1 MHQLASSL
9 FSIIL
14 SPLNWIIILLIA
26 AVAIRKRSVKKIC
39 WIGSLIIFLLFG
51 NEWLFNLYAK
61 AWQPKP
67 VAIDTANQYSC
78 GIVAGGFASPDE
90 KDNGYFNS
98 AADRFIQVVKLYRL
112 GIIKHILVSGGN
124 GKTDDNH
131 FREGAWVKG
140 ELKTFGIPDSLIFVE
155 DKSNNT
161 QENALYSKQ
170 ILDSQNL
177 KPPYLLITSA
187 YHMPR
192 AALMFQKAGVSVV
205 PFPCNYTAGR
215 GRFSLWD
222 LLPKPSVLMSWGN
235 YLKETVG
242 YFWYK
247 LLIALL

>member
-1 MHQLASSL
+1 MHQFASSL
-9 FSIIL
+9 ISILL
-14 SPLNWIIILLIA
+14 SPFNWIILLLI
-26 AVAIRKRSVKKIC
+26 VAWLLRKRPSKRIALFLAL
-39 WIGSLIIFLLFG
+39 GIFLVFG
-51 NEWLFNLYAK
+51 NPWLFNLYAK
-61 AWQPKP
+61 KWQAKP
-67 VAIDTANQYSC
+67 VAIDTMKQYSC

-90 KDNGYFNS
+90 KDSGYFNS
-98 AADRFIQVVKLYRL
+98 TADRFIQAVKLYRL

-140 ELKTFGIPDSLIFVE
+140 ELKTFGVPDSVIFVE

-187 YHMPR
+187 YHVPR
-192 AALMFQKAGVSVV
+192 AALIFQKAGVPVI

-215 GRFSLWD
+215 GSSSFWD
-222 LLPKPSVLMSWGN
+222 LLPRPSALMSWDI

-242 YFWYK
+242 YFWYR
-247 LLIALL
+247 IQ

>member
-1 MHQLASSL
+1 MHQFASSL
-9 FSIIL
+9 ISILL
-14 SPLNWIIILLIA
+14 SPFNWIILLLIA
-26 AVAIRKRSVKKIC
+26 AWLLRKRPSKKIALLLAL
-39 WIGSLIIFLLFG
+39 GVFLVFG
-51 NEWLFNLYAK
+51 NPWLFNLYAK
-61 AWQPKP
+61 KWQAKP
-67 VAIDTANQYSC
+67 VAIDTTKQYSC

-90 KDNGYFNS
+90 KDSGYFNS
-98 AADRFIQVVKLYRL
+98 TADRFIQAVKLYRL

-140 ELKTFGIPDSLIFVE
+140 ELKTFGVPDSAIFVE

-187 YHMPR
+187 YHVPR
-192 AALMFQKAGVSVV
+192 AALIFEKAGVPVI

-215 GRFSLWD
+215 GSSSFWD
-222 LLPKPSVLMSWGN
+222 LLPRPSVLMSWDI

-247 LLIALL
+247 IQ